1 MISNLHAQ
9 RTAID
14 EQIARESRAEAIT
27 LWEAAK
33 AQARAAKQHVGKMR
47 RVFNESAA
55 AWSAYE
61 KECTL
66 VLHALETH
74 VANQPADDDFPT
86 AEELRAWEEKRAR
99 LQQLLTVSM
108 HAHRLELAS
117 VMEQNRCEVL
127 QADQNYITLAYAER
141 VARTKALER

>member
-27 LWEAAK
+27 AWEAAK

-47 RVFNESAA
+47 RVFQESAA

-66 VLHALETH
+66 VLHALKTH
-74 VANQPADDDFPT
+74 VEQRPKEDDFPT
-86 AEELRAWEEKRAR
+86 AEELLAWEEKRAAAAAADG
-99 LQQLLTVSM
+99 Q
-108 HAHRLELAS
+108 HARSPVGAVERHGAEPSRGAPSRPELHHAGL
-117 VMEQNRCEVL
+117 RGTRR
-127 QADQNYITLAYAER
+127 A
-141 VARTKALER
+141 